1 MVTPT
6 LRISPLGID
15 RILSRCSAS
24 IDPMCSV
31 AFFKWSDD
39 TIAQEAHQWVSPT
52 SNRGLEA

>member
-1 MVTPT
+1 M
-6 LRISPLGID
+6 LGGD
-15 RILSRCSAS
+15 HVLSRCGAS
-24 IDPMCSV
+24 IDAMCSM